1 MGTHGPLDPAAPEGK
16 LARHTEGRGM
26 LALYAPI
33 LGTRATRAYAFWA
46 RRGLLNEGAAVH
58 ARLR

>member
-1 MGTHGPLDPAAPEGK
+1 
-16 LARHTEGRGM
+16 M

-58 ARLR
+58 ARLLMKSNLARKSSEAFKGSIFFYQ